1 METNTCLDFLKSAA
15 ATGAKVVKVGIA
27 EVMATNTG
35 ATAKDTALAASTAAD
50 RRAKA
55 KVAADTAD
63 RLAGWVVA
71 KVAVPVGA
79 ARAGVRVVDAACSA
93 PAT

>member
-1 METNTCLDFLKSAA
+1 METKTCLDFLKSAA
-15 ATGAKVVKVGIA
+15 ATKAKVVTVGIA

-55 KVAADTAD
+55 KVAADTAV
-63 RLAGWVVA
+63 RLAAWVAA
-71 KVAVPVGA
+71 KVV
-79 ARAGVRVVDAACSA
+79 VRVDAAKAGVQVADVVCLA
-93 PAT
+93 RAI

>member
-1 METNTCLDFLKSAA
+1 METKTCLDFLKSAA
-15 ATGAKVVKVGIA
+15 ATRAKVVKVGIA

-55 KVAADTAD
+55 KVAADTAVRSD
-63 RLAGWVVA
+63 ARVVA
-71 KVAVPVGA
+71 KVVVPVDA
-79 ARAGVRVVDAACSA
+79 AKAGVRGVDAECSVRA
-93 PAT
+93 I